1 MKGGKRPGAGKPKGA
16 LNKRT
21 KARLATIAKVTKLVT
36 NAFPG
41 DAHALMV
48 AVYKDETND
57 LYMRLDAAKS
67 AIPYEKPR
75 LSSIEHV
82 GRDRGPI
89 EMLLAE
95 IDGTTRGL
103 PSAATK

>member
-16 LNKRT
+16 KNKRT
-21 KARLATIAKVTKLVT
+21 KERLKTIQKVTELVL

-48 AVYKDETND
+48 AVYKDQMND
-57 LYMRLDAAKS
+57 LYVRLDAAKA

-103 PSAATK
+103 PNAKI